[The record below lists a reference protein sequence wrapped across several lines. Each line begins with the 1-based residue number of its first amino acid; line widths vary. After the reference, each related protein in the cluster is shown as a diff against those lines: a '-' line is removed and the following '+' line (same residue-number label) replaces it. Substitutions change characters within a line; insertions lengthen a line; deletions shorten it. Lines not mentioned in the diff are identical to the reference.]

1 MTTRVTNRIS
11 SVQSAYPQDEQASGS
26 FKPRRTRRNAAGA
39 FAIRLAA
46 VGAFAAIL
54 VYLAV
59 AAPGF
64 TLPGNLINI
73 VEQSAILGVMAFG
86 MSVVIIGG
94 GSNVTEGGIDL
105 SIAANMGVCAAVYAK
120 LLLLGYSDAPALA
133 ATAAVG
139 IAIGALNALAVVGFG
154 ILPLLATL
162 AVMNIAAGIELTV
175 TQNTVISVSS
185 PVLSF
190 LSSSSLFGISAL
202 AGALI
207 VVSAIMIALVHF
219 TPFGLR
225 LYAVGGHPEAA
236 RAAGIAA
243 SRYVVFS
250 YMFSGLSAAI
260 SAVLTVSRLSSST
273 PGSGEMLL
281 SVLAAALLG
290 TVFSRRFVPTIGGT
304 LLSVLFIGCLANGFQ
319 LLNVSSYWVNGV
331 QGTLI
336 LLVVATTSFARK
348 PESGQ

>member
-1 MTTRVTNRIS
+1 MTTVH
-11 SVQSAYPQDEQASGS
+11 SAYPQDEAGIEAA
-26 FKPRRTRRNAAGA
+26 PRRGTRRKAMGVL
-39 FAIRLAA
+39 AIRLGA
-46 VGAFAAIL
+46 VAAFAVIL
-54 VYLAV
+54 IYLAI

-86 MSVVIIGG
+86 MSMVIIGG

-120 LLLLGYSDAPALA
+120 MLMLGYSDAPALGA
-133 ATAAVG
+133 ALIVG
-139 IAIGALNALAVVGFG
+139 MAIGALNAYAVVGLG

-175 TQNTVISVSS
+175 TQNTVLSVSS
-185 PVLSF
+185 PLLEF
-190 LSSSSLFGISAL
+190 LSTSSAFGISAL

-207 VVSAIMIALVHF
+207 LASVVMIALIHF
-219 TPFGLR
+219 TSFGLR

-236 RAAGIAA
+236 RAAGISA
-243 SRYVVFS
+243 SRYVMFTYVFS
-250 YMFSGLSAAI
+250 GMCAAI
-260 SAVLTVSRLSSST
+260 SSVLMVSRLSSST

-331 QGTLI
+331 QGALI

>member
-1 MTTRVTNRIS
+1 MTAVQRVMVHTATPDAAAPA
-11 SVQSAYPQDEQASGS
+11 SA
-26 FKPRRTRRNAAGA
+26 RRRRKVLGGL
-39 FAIRLAA
+39 AIRLGAL
-46 VGAFAAIL
+46 GAFVAIL
-54 VYLAV
+54 VYFGF

-64 TLPGNLINI
+64 MFPGNLVNI

-86 MSVVIIGG
+86 MSMVIIGG

-120 LLLLGYSDAPALA
+120 MLTLGYSDVAALPVVA
-133 ATAAVG
+133 LVG
-139 IAIGALNALAVVGFG
+139 IAIGALNAIAVVWLG

-162 AVMNIAAGIELTV
+162 AVMNIAAGVELTV

-185 PVLSF
+185 PVMTF
-190 LSSSSLFGISAL
+190 FSSASLFGVSAL
-202 AGALI
+202 AWTLI
-207 VVSAIMIALVHF
+207 LVSLAMILLVHC
-219 TPFGLR
+219 TGFGLR

-236 RAAGIAA
+236 RSTGIGVA
-243 SRYVVFS
+243 RYLMFT
-250 YMFSGLSAAI
+250 YLFSGFCAAV

-273 PGSGEMLL
+273 PGSGDMLL

-331 QGTLI
+331 QGALI

-348 PESGQ
+348 PESAQ